1 MSSTP
6 RAIHLV
12 DVENIFALTH
22 GEVVGGQAG
31 AIYNA
36 VAPVGP
42 EDLLMV
48 AADVSRIFDITTAF
62 PGAWVR
68 PGRGQD
74 GAELALINGFDL
86 DHIAGRFDSVV
97 IGSGDHRFV
106 DVAYWARERGL
117 NVVVVSRPSS
127 LSRSLA
133 SYADFV
139 IDMPEILSTEVLT
152 MAA

>member
-1 MSSTP
+1 MSTTP

-12 DVENIFALTH
+12 DVENIFALTR
-22 GEVVGGQAG
+22 GEPVGRHAG
-31 AIYNA
+31 TIYHQ

-48 AADVSRIFDITTAF
+48 AADVTRIFDTKAAF
-62 PGAWVR
+62 PSARVR

-74 GAELALINGFDL
+74 GAELALINDIDV

-97 IGSGDHRFV
+97 IGSGDHLFV
-106 DVAYWARERGL
+106 DVAYRARQRGL
-117 NVVVVSRPSS
+117 NVVVVSRPTP

-139 IDMPEILSTEVLT
+139 IDMPELT
-152 MAA
+152 FAS